1 MENINENVNES
12 NSTIMIIIEGGN
24 IQNIMTN
31 VTKNPDILVLDYD
44 FNEEKQLYEPIL
56 EYNPTEISEIKDLY
70 F

>member
-1 MENINENVNES
+1 MKNINKNINES

-31 VTKNPDILVLDYD
+31 VTKNPNILVLDYD